1 MILINGNWEQ
11 VKDLQ
16 DVSKIIREYYN
27 HELADKLDYLILT
40 SEYFDEKYHEL
51 ECELDDSYS
60 ENTALENEISDL
72 ESEIEELKHEV
83 KELREYKAMYE
94 DLCK

>member
-27 HELADKLDYLILT
+27 YELADKIDKLIPGHGDNDY
-40 SEYFDEKYHEL
+40 FGL
-51 ECELDDSYS
+51 ECDMADMQ
-60 ENTALENEISDL
+60 NEISALEDEISLL
-72 ESEIEELKHEV
+72 ESEIDGLKHEL
-83 KELREYKAMYE
+83 EEMREYKAMYE